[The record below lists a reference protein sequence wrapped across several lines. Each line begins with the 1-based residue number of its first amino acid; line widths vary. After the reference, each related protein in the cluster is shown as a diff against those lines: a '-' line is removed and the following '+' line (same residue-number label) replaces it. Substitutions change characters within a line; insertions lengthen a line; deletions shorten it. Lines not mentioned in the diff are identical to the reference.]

1 MKQEDPADSL
11 VGRTTALLNLSVD
24 EFDVLPCHFSNDA
37 MQFLKDYGW
46 ENVFPGYEYYP
57 HGFQRAVPFLYASLT
72 YHFLKEDL
80 HTLLHEE
87 PFK

>member
-46 ENVFPGYEYYP
+46 ETFMT
-57 HGFQRAVPFLYASLT
+57 HSIA
-72 YHFLKEDL
+72 LK
-80 HTLLHEE
+80 
-87 PFK
+87 